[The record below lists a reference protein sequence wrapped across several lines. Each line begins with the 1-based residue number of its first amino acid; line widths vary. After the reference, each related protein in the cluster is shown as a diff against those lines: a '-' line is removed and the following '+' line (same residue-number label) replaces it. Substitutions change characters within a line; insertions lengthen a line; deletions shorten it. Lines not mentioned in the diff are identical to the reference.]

1 MHLTLCSAFIMGFSP
16 APWMLFTLPE
26 RWDLL
31 TVSWVADDSLHWIL
45 IRLPQLLLD
54 FPAWSRH
61 LFVAKTELT
70 PSSAKTLLFLCSLSY
85 PCPQTLTPNI
95 NWPSGP
101 AGFSSTLPLTSSLL
115 SHTHTQ
121 VSSLSQTVSAVSCLV
136 TGWACLP
143 EIRLPHS
150 YYRELIK
157 MQIWPHLLTSF

>member
-95 NWPSGP
+95 KLALRTCWI
-101 AGFSSTLPLTSSLL
+101 FFHLTSDII
-115 SHTHTQ
+115 
-121 VSSLSQTVSAVSCLV
+121 SSF
-136 TGWACLP
+136 P
-143 EIRLPHS
+143 YPHS
-150 YYRELIK
+150 GLISFTDCFCSFLPGHRLSLPPWNPFAT
-157 MQIWPHLLTSF
+157 QLL